1 MGQEKKGALMN
12 TTTNEVFK
20 AQLLA
25 MRTRLLAQIAAQ
37 RGGAKSRAE
46 VAAEHFARSEDA
58 TAQVNSARDLEFA
71 LNEHETAEL
80 AAIDAALERLSAGR
94 YGQCTDCGVTIA
106 PARLSVAPEAA
117 RCVACQEKFELNS

>member
-1 MGQEKKGALMN
+1 MD
-12 TTTNEVFK
+12 TTTTQGFK
-20 AQLLA
+20 AQLLT
-25 MRTRLLAQIAAQ
+25 MRSHLLAQIAEQ

-58 TAQVNSARDLEFA
+58 TAQVNTARDLEFA

-80 AAIDAALERLSAGR
+80 AAIDAALERLSAGT
-94 YGQCTDCGVTIA
+94 YGQCTDCDVTIA

-117 RCVACQEKFELNS
+117 RCIACQEKFELHHS